1 MITQHLIAFN
11 NDWKNV
17 FVLFLSK
24 NLKQQDDKTE
34 TCKEWEKEY
43 RINFKNPTSD
53 SVKKH
58 GQSDNHKRPA
68 DLALKKELESKQYA
82 ENIRQNTLIEKS
94 ITKMNE
100 KVRR

>member
-24 NLKQQDDKTE
+24 NLKQQNDKTE

-43 RINFKNPTSD
+43 
-53 SVKKH
+53 
-58 GQSDNHKRPA
+58 
-68 DLALKKELESKQYA
+68 
-82 ENIRQNTLIEKS
+82 
-94 ITKMNE
+94 
-100 KVRR
+100 